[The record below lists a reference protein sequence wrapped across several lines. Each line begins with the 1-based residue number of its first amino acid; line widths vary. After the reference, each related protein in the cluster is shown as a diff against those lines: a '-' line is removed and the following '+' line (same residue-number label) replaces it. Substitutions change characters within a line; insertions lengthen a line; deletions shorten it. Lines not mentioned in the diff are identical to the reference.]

1 MTLRLTRRIAILLIG
16 LLVFAQASVA
26 LAACTLDRGSL
37 PQMMGASSEM
47 PCGDCG
53 VSMTDFGPLYANRC
67 VAHCT
72 ADLQLAGMQAALA
85 CSAAD
90 VPALFLPRTELRAG
104 LTLGLEA
111 PPPGTP
117 PRRVLLHSFLI

>member
-1 MTLRLTRRIAILLIG
+1 MTLRLTRRVAILLIG

-37 PQMMGASSEM
+37 SQLMAASSEM
-47 PCGDCG
+47 PCTDCDA
-53 VSMTDFGPLYANRC
+53 SMSDSGPLYANRC

-72 ADLQLAGMQAALA
+72 ADLQLAGMQAALGR
-85 CSAAD
+85 SPAD
-90 VPALFLPRTELRAG
+90 VPALLVPRTELRAG
-104 LTLGLEA
+104 LTRGLEA

-117 PRRVLLHSFLI
+117 PRRILLHSFLI